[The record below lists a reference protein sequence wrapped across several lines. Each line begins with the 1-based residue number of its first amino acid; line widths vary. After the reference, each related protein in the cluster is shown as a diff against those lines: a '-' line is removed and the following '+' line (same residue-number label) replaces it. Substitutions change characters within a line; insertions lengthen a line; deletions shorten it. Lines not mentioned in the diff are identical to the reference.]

1 METLE
6 DPDGDYFL
14 ALPKGTRLF
23 EYEIDSVLGQGGFGI
38 TYLANDTLL
47 DEPVAIK
54 EYFPNESAFR
64 TRDLSA
70 RAKSPQDRETFQ
82 SGLEAFL
89 SEARII
95 ARFRH
100 RNIMQV
106 RRFFEAHGTAY
117 IVLQFENGHSFE
129 EIVADAPLPEAQV
142 LSIFAGILDG
152 LEAVHERAILHRDI
166 KPRNVIIRPDGA
178 PVLIDF
184 GAARDFSARDSQTV
198 TKMASPGYS
207 PPEQY
212 GVGSQQGPW
221 SDFYALGAM
230 MYRAVTGKVPVDS
243 LRRLRNDPLV
253 PAMQVAA
260 GRYSKP
266 LLRVIDHMIQ
276 IDERERPATVAD
288 IKAVLQPLSPA
299 FATRLPEKKSADAK
313 QAGATARQVGP
324 VPTQRQADIGPAR
337 KTSRTPLWL
346 GLGALAV
353 VAIGGGAAMYLRAPT
368 GEIAAR
374 QPKTETESEKL
385 VLSENPKRAPE
396 TAGKA
401 DDARRPEGATRQP
414 ETARVAPPIPKVDA
428 QSETKTATDFG
439 PGRIFRDCPTCP
451 ELVVVPAG
459 RFDMGSKD
467 GFPNEA
473 PAHTAVIPAPFA
485 IGTRTVTFAEWDDCV
500 AGGGCDYKP
509 NDQGW
514 GHDAHPVINVNF
526 ADVQAYLAWLSKA
539 AGHPYRLPTETEWEY
554 AARGGSTG
562 AFPWGDDSDEGHAN
576 CSDCVTPRPVST
588 QPTGSYAP
596 NALGLYDTAGNVA
609 EWVADCWRA
618 SYAVEPVKS
627 DDCSQRV
634 VRGGS
639 FRSDLRHIRSASRQR
654 QSATVRLST
663 DGFRVVRDG
672 P

>member
-6 DPDGDYFL
+6 DPDGAYFL

-23 EYEIDSVLGQGGFGI
+23 EYEIESVLGQGGFGI

-64 TRDLSA
+64 TGDLSA

-82 SGLEAFL
+82 SGLDAFL

-117 IVLQFENGHSFE
+117 IVLQFESGSSFE
-129 EIVADAPLPEAQV
+129 AIVADAPLPEKQV

-253 PAMQVAA
+253 PAMQIAA

-266 LLRVIDHMIQ
+266 LLRVIDHMIRV
-276 IDERERPATVAD
+276 DERERPVTVAD
-288 IKAVLQPLSPA
+288 IRAVLQPLSPA
-299 FATRLPEKKSADAK
+299 FAARLPEKQPSETKRPSAVTQK
-313 QAGATARQVGP
+313 VGP
-324 VPTQRQADIGPAR
+324 APEHLRAD
-337 KTSRTPLWL
+337 TTPDRGIKPKFLWL

-353 VAIGGGAAMYLRAPT
+353 LAVAGGTAMVLRAPT
-368 GEIAAR
+368 SETAALR
-374 QPKTETESEKL
+374 PEPESEKL
-385 VLSENPKRAPE
+385 VLSDKSKRPADTAPKAEDPRRPDATQPVQ
-396 TAGKA
+396 TAGMTPPNIKI
-401 DDARRPEGATRQP
+401 DRQSDA
-414 ETARVAPPIPKVDA
+414 
-428 QSETKTATDFG
+428 KTVTGFE
-439 PGRIFRDCPTCP
+439 PGRVFRDCSSCP

-459 RFDMGSKD
+459 RFEMGSKD

-473 PAHTAVIPAPFA
+473 PAHPAIIPAPFA
-485 IGTRTVTFAEWDDCV
+485 IGTRPVTFAEWDDCV
-500 AGGGCDYKP
+500 AAGGCSYKP

-514 GHDAHPVINVNF
+514 GHEAHPVVNVNW
-526 ADVQAYLAWLSKA
+526 ADVQSYLSWLSKTT
-539 AGHPYRLPTETEWEY
+539 GHPYRLPTETEWEY
-554 AARGGSTG
+554 AARAGTTG
-562 AFPWGDDSDEGHAN
+562 AYPWGEEPDEGHAN
-576 CSDCVTPRPVST
+576 CADCVTPRPVST

-596 NALGLYDTAGNVA
+596 NALGLYDTAGNAA

-618 SYAVEPVKS
+618 SYAVEPVKA

-654 QSATVRLST
+654 QSAAARLPT